1 MTGAS
6 AGETSSFE
14 VHWTDAA
21 DAVGFDFKRTA
32 FPFGIFSLLVN
43 LVDEVEDCAE
53 SPTGPCSDI

>member
-14 VHWTDAA
+14 VHWTDAVGT
-21 DAVGFDFKRTA
+21 VGFDFKRTV

-43 LVDEVEDCAE
+43 LVDEVADCAE
-53 SPTGPCSDI
+53 SPTGPCCDI